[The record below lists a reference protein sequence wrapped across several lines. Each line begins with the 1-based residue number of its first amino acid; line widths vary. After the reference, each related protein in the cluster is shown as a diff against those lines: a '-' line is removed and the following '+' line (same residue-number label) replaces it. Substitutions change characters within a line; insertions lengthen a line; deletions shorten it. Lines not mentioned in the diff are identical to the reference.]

1 MRLILQEDTQRPIL
15 AEDIW
20 LFENVILQDS
30 AVKPLE
36 TNAVSEFML
45 RLRRKIRSLTGME
58 HYPVTRHQFLADP
71 LNDPKSLF
79 TILMGIDKRKYTPHA
94 DRTSHARMIYLFNAW
109 PKEYQRIVR
118 FVTNYRI
125 DHVFVSASQSAEE
138 LNALVNRRMF
148 HYVPEGV
155 DPTVYRHARYDAKD
169 IDVLALGR
177 KYDRYHERILP
188 ALQRYERTYLYE
200 VLKGHI
206 IFPDREGLIDG
217 LARTKI
223 SVCVPGSIT
232 HPERS
237 GHVETMTMRYLQ
249 SMASKC
255 LILGHAPAEMIKMFG
270 YNPVIEIDWDHA
282 EDQIEDILQHFH
294 FHIPLIERNYK
305 EVLANH
311 TWSHRF
317 HQIKKILAD
326 QQEIQQK
333 LVPQVLE
340 PFDLKATA
348 EN

>member
-1 MRLILQEDTQRPIL
+1 MRLILQEDTQREIL

-20 LFENVILQDS
+20 LFENAILQDP

-36 TNAVSEFML
+36 VS
-45 RLRRKIRSLTGME
+45 RLSELWVRVQRKFRTLTGME
-58 HYPVTRHQFLADP
+58 RIPVTKPQYLEDP

-79 TILMGIDKRKYTPHA
+79 TILMGIDKRKYLPHA
-94 DRTSHARMIYLFNAW
+94 DRTSHARMIYLFDAW

-118 FVTNYRI
+118 FITDYRI
-125 DHVFVSASQSAEE
+125 DNVFVSARQSADD
-138 LNALVNRRMF
+138 LNALVNKNLF

-155 DPTVYRHARYDAKD
+155 DPSVYRYARYDAKD

-177 KYDRYHERILP
+177 KHDRYHERILP
-188 ALQRYERTYLYE
+188 ALQRNDRTYLYE

-206 IFPDREGLIDG
+206 IFPDRKGLIDG

-223 SVCVPGSIT
+223 SICVPGSIT

-255 LILGHAPAEMIKMFG
+255 LIVGHAPAEMIKLFG

-317 HQIKKILAD
+317 HQIKKILAG

-333 LVPQVLE
+333 LVPQVQE

-348 EN
+348 EI